1 MTKNTAETY
10 AHWLRAGLAVLAL
23 LTACTSAEQSPTDR
37 GKGGGHETAGGPIVC
52 RLKWLYNAS
61 VAGEIWAEESGI
73 FRDRGLDVELR
84 EGGPEQDAIK
94 DLELGRA
101 HFGIASADQVLR
113 AADKGAPV
121 VVLAQIFQINPLQ
134 WIYTGGKGVIKD
146 ARDLKGLRVGV
157 TYGGNDEAILMS
169 LMRKYA
175 IGPDDVDLYAVHY
188 DFGPFWRGEVDLW
201 PVYRNTQ
208 GILLQ
213 ERLAASG
220 EKTLFFD
227 PDRYG
232 IRFVANS
239 LVTSRKVLSQHP
251 QLVRE
256 FTGAVL
262 TGWKQAMDPAGERS
276 VAEAVGKME
285 PGTPRATIRRQ
296 LAETRKLVAPDGLE
310 HIGRIDREAWQQ
322 TADILLAEGL
332 ISKPAHLDAVLRV
345 PGSGP

>member
-1 MTKNTAETY
+1 
-10 AHWLRAGLAVLAL
+10 
-23 LTACTSAEQSPTDR
+23 
-37 GKGGGHETAGGPIVC
+37 VC

-61 VAGEIWAEESGI
+61 VAGEIWAQESGI

-101 HFGIASADQVLR
+101 HFGVASADQVLR
-113 AADKGAPV
+113 AVDKGAQV

-134 WIYTGGKGVIKD
+134 WIYAGGKGVIKD
-146 ARDLKGLRVGV
+146 ARDLRGLRIGV

-175 IGPDDVDLYAVHY
+175 IGNGEVDLYAVHY
-188 DFGPFWRGEVDLW
+188 DFSPFWRGEVDLW

-208 GILLQ
+208 GIILQ
-213 ERLAASG
+213 ERMAASG
-220 EKTLFFD
+220 EETLFFD

-239 LVTSRKVLSQHP
+239 LITSRKVLSQSP

-256 FTGAVL
+256 FTKAVV
-262 TGWKQAMDPAGERS
+262 TGWKEAMDPAMEFP
-276 VAEAVGKME
+276 VAEAVGRME
-285 PGTPRATIRRQ
+285 PGTPLTTIRRQ

-310 HIGRIDREAWQQ
+310 QIGRIDVEAWQQ
-322 TADILLAEGL
+322 TAGILLAEGL
-332 ISKPAHLDAVLRV
+332 ISQPAHLDSVLKA